1 MAKKMVCGIMRD
13 LDAECAAW
21 NKRHAEYTKAGEFHA
36 RNRIAQVCARFE
48 LEPDEFYTAA
58 QKAQRL
64 IANKQ
69 A

>member
-1 MAKKMVCGIMRD
+1 MAMTDCNGIMRD

-21 NKRHAEYTKAGEFHA
+21 NARQACYRKAGEFHA

-48 LEPDEFYTAA
+48 LEPDEFYTAE
-58 QKAQRL
+58 QKAQRM
-64 IANKQ
+64 IDAKQ